1 MTGRFASFRELYP
14 FYLAEHANRTSRRLH
29 HGHPNGSVRSGRRL
43 FTCHAPVS
51 GQPFTKL
58 KTEDIPM
65 RASQE
70 PAGLVLIV
78 EDNRNISEMVGEYLE
93 GRGFEVDYASDGL
106 DGYRLAAENSYDV
119 VVLDLMLPRLDGV
132 EVCKRLREE
141 ARKSTPV
148 LMLTARDTLD
158 EKLTGLSAGADDYL
172 TKPFAIQELEARLR
186 ALIRRERRQVG
197 SEVLKVADLVL
208 DPASLR
214 ATRGG
219 VELQLSPIG
228 LKLLTILMRE
238 SPRVVSRQEIER
250 EIWGNGLPDS
260 DTLRS
265 HLYNLRKTIDKPYE
279 KPLLHTVQ
287 SAGYRIAD
295 IEQPPV

>member
-1 MTGRFASFRELYP
+1 M
-14 FYLAEHANRTSRRLH
+14 
-29 HGHPNGSVRSGRRL
+29 
-43 FTCHAPVS
+43 
-51 GQPFTKL
+51 
-58 KTEDIPM
+58 
-65 RASQE
+65 
-70 PAGLVLIV
+70 
-78 EDNRNISEMVGEYLE
+78 
-93 GRGFEVDYASDGL
+93 
-106 DGYRLAAENSYDV
+106 
-119 VVLDLMLPRLDGV
+119 
-132 EVCKRLREE
+132 
-141 ARKSTPV
+141 
-148 LMLTARDTLD
+148 
-158 EKLTGLSAGADDYL
+158 
-172 TKPFAIQELEARLR
+172 
-186 ALIRRERRQVG
+186 
-197 SEVLKVADLVL
+197 LKVADLVL

-295 IEQPPV
+295 IEQPPL